1 MSITDLNEQEQ
12 FRRESL
18 TKLRELGI
26 EPYPAALYP
35 VNTSARQIKEEYDP
49 EKENFQEVVIAG
61 RIMSR
66 RIMGA
71 ASFGE
76 IQDETGRIQVY
87 INRDEIC
94 PGEDKTMYNTVF
106 KKLLDIGDIIGIK
119 GFAFITKT
127 GQLSVHA
134 KELTLLSKSLRVLP
148 IVKEK
153 DGEVFDAFSDPE
165 LKYRQRYVDLIVNP
179 QVRDTFIKRSQIVA
193 TMREYFNEAGC
204 LEVETP
210 ILQSIPGGA
219 TARPFITHHNALDIP
234 LYLRINPLT

>member
-76 IQDETGRIQVY
+76 IQDET
-87 INRDEIC
+87 
-94 PGEDKTMYNTVF
+94 
-106 KKLLDIGDIIGIK
+106 
-119 GFAFITKT
+119 
-127 GQLSVHA
+127 
-134 KELTLLSKSLRVLP
+134 
-148 IVKEK
+148 
-153 DGEVFDAFSDPE
+153 
-165 LKYRQRYVDLIVNP
+165 
-179 QVRDTFIKRSQIVA
+179 
-193 TMREYFNEAGC
+193 
-204 LEVETP
+204 
-210 ILQSIPGGA
+210 
-219 TARPFITHHNALDIP
+219 
-234 LYLRINPLT
+234 